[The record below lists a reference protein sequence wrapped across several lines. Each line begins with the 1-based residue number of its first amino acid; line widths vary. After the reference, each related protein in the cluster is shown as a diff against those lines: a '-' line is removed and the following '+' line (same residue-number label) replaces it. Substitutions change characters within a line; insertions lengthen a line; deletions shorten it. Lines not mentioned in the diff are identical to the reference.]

1 MDIIKKMYKTPLI
14 FLLIFI
20 VIIITAAFL
29 LRVGKATQPK
39 PFVVNKGPLD
49 IRLVG
54 VCPDG
59 GEQLYDASGRKLK
72 TTMGAFGPFSTNW
85 KNEEQCRDFLFEVP
99 DVNSQVVF
107 LPFSRIWI
115 AGINR
120 GLGGGYGGYFGPTDN
135 PPTLIQS
142 ITFDRSYKR
151 QVLYF
156 FQTQNEIR
164 HIDLTLRYLYG
175 PRRQATCTFTGPLTV
190 GQTAKADFNRPYSL
204 TPMQSKGFPR
214 YSGTDLLFATSQPF
228 DSDTIMVA
236 YDLQGR
242 RYLLDSSMGGGGSRG
257 ANITFRD
264 IVLPLNEIAVITF
277 GEKPYEITFK
287 NIAVD
292 FPDRPYRTY
301 PEFLDQMSERLG
313 LVDMSPEELAQYNFR
328 NPQEAIDVIDIV
340 RGGWHIRKTF
350 EAIRHGKPK
359 IDITKLDQATQDKIH
374 RAATEWAKTGYLTKY
389 GISLGLMGRW
399 PEFFEMAI
407 ERLGQGFSYTNGYP
421 YYEQTWRQENAEIAN
436 TMVNYKMD
444 QLTAKQVQ
452 KIKEIILKTD
462 SESILRYLFLYLAHT
477 KSQATTDALWEL
489 AQNDKPWVWWK
500 ATEAWYSRTSRTRRV
515 YDDLSEK
522 MKLRLILIEV
532 KIRDENLDDKALKL
546 LPEIFTPELGKMAS
560 DVWDEVRKRISR
572 EFDTKVATEIFVN
585 YLRQLQSE
593 MTARQWI
600 SNYAFKGNSKWMAAY
615 IIRTLNVWYGTNIA
629 NLGTDE
635 TRESSNQE
643 PRSFSEFQ
651 NLIAQPIQWYED
663 NKQAT
668 PVELPFA
675 GKVLDTAGNPIAGA
689 KLSFTEQEDYK
700 DEQGNRSQRTVD
712 VGQCTTD
719 DNGKFSFGDLTNDRY
734 ITLNIIAD
742 GYLPKEELHIH
753 RLTDGRYRYD
763 EQNAPQDNV
772 IVLQRP
778 GKISGIVLGANGKP
792 LANAELR
799 LSSVNRYSRTSPIK
813 TITTNSEGK
822 FAARDISKGHFLLS
836 YTELRM
842 VPHGQGYRQKYDG
855 RCGAVRLD
863 AEEAGHLTDVVL
875 DLSKSDCSLELQI
888 VDDTNKPVQG
898 MNISFNA
905 EMKGGSYK
913 YAPIF
918 NVIALNHNGVYRFDG
933 MPPGAQCLYINDD
946 SFRFDPKKIDVKLS
960 REKTAYYKV
969 VCK

>member
-1 MDIIKKMYKTPLI
+1 M
-14 FLLIFI
+14 
-20 VIIITAAFL
+20 
-29 LRVGKATQPK
+29 QPK
-39 PFVVNKGPLD
+39 PSVVNKGPLD

-59 GEQLYDASGRKLK
+59 GEQLYDANGRKLK
-72 TTMGAFGPFSTNW
+72 ATMGALGPFNTNW
-85 KNEEQCRDFLFEVP
+85 KNEEQCRDFVFEVP

-107 LPFSRIWI
+107 LPYSRIWI

-120 GLGGGYGGYFGPTDN
+120 GLGGGHGGYFGPTDN
-135 PPTLIQS
+135 PPTLIRS

-156 FQTQNEIR
+156 FQAQNEIH
-164 HIDLTLRYLYG
+164 HIDLTLLYLYG
-175 PRRQATCTFTGPLTV
+175 PRRQAPCTFTGPFIL
-190 GQTAKADFNRPYSL
+190 GQTTQADSNSPYSL
-204 TPMQSKGFPR
+204 TPVQSKGFPR
-214 YSGTDLLFATSQPF
+214 YSGTDLLFAISQPL
-228 DSDTIMVA
+228 DNDTIVVA

-264 IVLPLNEIAVITF
+264 IALPLNEIAVITF
-277 GEKPYEITFK
+277 GEKPHEITFK

-292 FPDRPYRTY
+292 FPDRPYRTQA
-301 PEFLDQMSERLG
+301 EFLDQMSERLG
-313 LVDMSPEELAQYNFR
+313 LVGVSPEELSQYKFKS
-328 NPQEAIDVIDIV
+328 PAEAIKVIDIV
-340 RGGWHIRKTF
+340 RGGWHVRQAY
-350 EAIRHGKPK
+350 EAIRRGKPK
-359 IDITKLDQATQDKIH
+359 IDITKMDQATQDKIH
-374 RAATEWAKTGYLTKY
+374 RAATEWAKAGYLAKY

-399 PEFFEMAI
+399 PEFFNMAI
-407 ERLGQGFSYTNGYP
+407 ERLGREIPYGNGYP
-421 YYEQTWRQENAEIAN
+421 YYERRWCQDNAEIAN
-436 TMVNYKMD
+436 NMVNYKMD
-444 QLTAKQVQ
+444 QLTIEQVQ
-452 KIKEIILKTD
+452 KIKELILKTD
-462 SESILRYLFLYLAHT
+462 EGPVLRYLIWYLDWI

-489 AQNDKPWVWWK
+489 AQNEKSWIWWK
-500 ATEAWYSRTSRTRRV
+500 ATEAWYSRTSRTRGV

-522 MKLRLILIEV
+522 MKLRLILIED

-560 DVWDEVRKRISR
+560 DVWDEVRKRITR
-572 EFDTKVATEIFVN
+572 QFDKKVATEIFVN

-600 SNYAFKGNSKWMAAY
+600 SNSSFKSKSKWMAAY

-643 PRSFSEFQ
+643 PRSFYEFQ
-651 NLIAQPIQWYED
+651 KLIAQPIQWYD
-663 NKQAT
+663 SNKKAT
-668 PVELPFA
+668 PVDLPFT
-675 GKVLDTAGNPIAGA
+675 GKVVDTAGNPIAGA
-689 KLSFTEQEDYK
+689 KLSFTKQEDYE
-700 DEQGNRSQRTVD
+700 DEQGYRCQRTVD

-719 DNGKFSFGDLTNDRY
+719 VDGKFSFADLSNDRY
-734 ITLNIIAD
+734 YTLNVIAD

-778 GKISGIVLGANGKP
+778 GKISGIVFGADGKP

-799 LSSVNRYSRTSPIK
+799 LFDVNRYSRTSSIK
-813 TITTNSEGK
+813 TVTTNSEGK

-836 YTELRM
+836 YADLRT
-842 VPHGQGYRQKYDG
+842 VPYGQGFRQEYEG
-855 RCGAVRLD
+855 RCGAVSLE
-863 AEEAGHLTDVVL
+863 AEEAGHLTNVVL
-875 DLSKSDCSLELQI
+875 DLSKSDCSLELHV
-888 VDDTNKPVQG
+888 VDDANKPVQEI
-898 MNISFNA
+898 NISFGT
-905 EMKGGSYK
+905 EMEGSAYQ
-913 YAPIF
+913 YATIF
-918 NVIALNHNGVYRFDG
+918 SIRKVSRDGVYCFEG
-933 MPPGAQCLYINDD
+933 MPPGAWCLYINDD

-969 VCK
+969 ICK